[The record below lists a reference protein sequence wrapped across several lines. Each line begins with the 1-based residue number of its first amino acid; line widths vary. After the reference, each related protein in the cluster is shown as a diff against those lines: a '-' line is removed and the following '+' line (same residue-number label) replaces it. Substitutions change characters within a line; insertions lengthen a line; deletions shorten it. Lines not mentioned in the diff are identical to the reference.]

1 MPSPTTPLSNT
12 SVSSQQADEHDA
24 HDALDRAYGDFRS
37 GVVRVLQARQIDPR
51 SGSAIAQSL
60 GLNRQL
66 AWQVATIAAE
76 ASPAAGLAV
85 IPGTRGLEMLLEAS
99 RKQLPGAQI
108 GTASAGAPS
117 DIASLKAAIERLEA
131 VILRHA
137 GDRAMLSLL
146 TAAWDSAE
154 VERRTE
160 DLRRDAYRA
169 QCALLGAKVST
180 QVRGVV
186 FGLSR
191 NPQTAHEKVAMAT
204 YQGMSDVTRVRAGH
218 RSRLFYLELPTHD
231 DGKLDTA
238 VASLQEH
245 LREKFQLEPELSSV
259 GPEAIELLTD
269 GAGASYRGWVA
280 LRAGPIGASASMTLA
295 FTGLS
300 SYENPRYPTPRDT
313 LNQIAIV
320 CHIPTELLLVDC
332 LMDKRLAES
341 ADFVRSLRLQCFD
354 ASTGHPMK
362 PVTSADPAFLFDLTS
377 VEPMGPDLLQADP
390 DFANTGALVAR
401 AAARVGTT
409 PDQLVGVRY
418 RVRYMMAPM
427 SVLVT
432 RALPEKPA

>member
-1 MPSPTTPLSNT
+1 MLPPD
-12 SVSSQQADEHDA
+12 SSSSTAIESDA
-24 HDALDRAYGDFRS
+24 HDALDRAYADLRS
-37 GVVRVLQARQIDPR
+37 GIVRVLQARQIDPR
-51 SGSAIAQSL
+51 SGTAIAQRL

-99 RKQLPGAQI
+99 RKPPTSPPA
-108 GTASAGAPS
+108 
-117 DIASLKAAIERLEA
+117 DIQALKLAIERLEA
-131 VILRHA
+131 VITRHA

-169 QCALLGAKVST
+169 QCALLGAKVFT

-186 FGLSR
+186 FAPSR
-191 NPQTAHEKVAMAT
+191 NPQAQGEKVAMAT
-204 YQGMSDVTRVRAGH
+204 YQGMSQVTRVRAGH

-231 DGKLDTA
+231 DGKLDTS
-238 VASLQEH
+238 VASLHEH
-245 LREKFQLEPELSSV
+245 LREKFQLEAELSSV
-259 GPEAIELLTD
+259 GPDGIEYLID
-269 GAGASYRGWVA
+269 GAGASHRGWVA
-280 LRAGPIGASASMTLA
+280 LRAGPVGTSASMTLA

-300 SYENPRYPTPRDT
+300 SYENPRYPTERDR
-313 LNQIAIV
+313 LNQIAVV

-332 LMDKRLAES
+332 LMDRRLAES
-341 ADFVRSLRLQCFD
+341 TEFVRSLRLQCFD

-362 PVTSADPAFLFDLTS
+362 PVSSADPAFLFDLTS
-377 VEPMGPDLLQADP
+377 VEPFGPDLLRVDP
-390 DFANTGALVAR
+390 DFAHTGELVAR

-427 SVLVT
+427 SVLIT
-432 RALPEKPA
+432 RVLPERPAGE